1 MKEPLR
7 GKHTETDRERELS
20 KRDMELW
27 KPQLRGSPFRTQA
40 FEGYVRVEK
49 ALQNAK
55 DKDDEHIGEGEQGT
69 EKMQQNNRSVSE
81 GRIVDKTCGCD
92 IDRYKRRMVNRK
104 KVSRHGGSGL

>member
-1 MKEPLR
+1 L
-7 GKHTETDRERELS
+7 EL
-20 KRDMELW
+20 L
-27 KPQLRGSPFRTQA
+27 KPQLREFPFQTQA
-40 FEGYVRVEK
+40 FERYVRVEK

-92 IDRYKRRMVNRK
+92 VDRYKRRMVNRK
-104 KVSRHGGSGL
+104 KASRHGGERLMMGYRTFYSNFLTWPGSLHF